1 MSSEIDIDGLRKYI
15 GSKIE
20 EEDEASRAPLF
31 GLVAAFDRDEP
42 VPTNGEAIPP
52 GWHLVYFHS
61 FARKATLGDDAL
73 PTAHVRGHESCV
85 SSSAS
90 RG

>member
-42 VPTNGEAIPP
+42 VPTVKRF
-52 GWHLVYFHS
+52 HLD
-61 FARKATLGDDAL
+61 GI
-73 PTAHVRGHESCV
+73 
-85 SSSAS
+85 
-90 RG
+90 